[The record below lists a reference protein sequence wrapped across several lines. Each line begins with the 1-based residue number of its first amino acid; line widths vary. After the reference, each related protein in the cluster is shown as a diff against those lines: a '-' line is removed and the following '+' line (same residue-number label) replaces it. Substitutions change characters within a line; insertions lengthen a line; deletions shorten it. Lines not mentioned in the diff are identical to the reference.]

1 MPLEKDIIKKGK
13 KAAPATAAPE
23 ASQETPKPET
33 KIKGLSRYL
42 EQNSITSEELKSL
55 SEWGFYERDHVYT
68 MREPNETMVP
78 ISNFTMEVLYHIRS
92 KTDAKRIVKITNC
105 FGLENQVE
113 FSTSDMV
120 SLEKFKCKVESEG
133 NYLFW
138 GKPQHLSKI
147 KGKLYQEECSSKEIT
162 TLGWQA
168 DSKTYAFCNGL
179 YNCEFHKIDEYGIV
193 KLEGKNYFL
202 PTMSKINIEFLE
214 DFAAERKFFY
224 QPAGI
229 DFRAWSKLLYQ
240 VYGDNGAIGLAFYMS
255 AVFRDVVY
263 ARLNFFPL
271 LFLFGAPRTGKSTM
285 ARSFMSMFG
294 FPQEPFM
301 LGTPG
306 TQKAFMRMFAQFR
319 NAMVWLDEYKNSIDQ
334 RMIESIKPIYDGTG
348 YSRATFSN
356 DNRTKTT
363 PVLSACILSGQEMP
377 TAEPALFSRTILLQ
391 FVESKWQNDQLTRF
405 NQLTELE
412 RNGLSSVTTDL
423 LPHRKHIEDNFSDA
437 FDVAVDEFNKIEGL
451 QSLPD
456 RLIKNCAIIYT
467 VFKLMEKVLNLPFTS
482 DHLRQLLV
490 ANIVSQNAIIN
501 TSDDMA
507 RFWKIVLYLFEQNE
521 IAEDVDFKF
530 KGERLYMRFSRIHP
544 LYLEYYRR
552 LYNQR
557 GIDESSLMQ
566 YIKNDKSTFIESKG
580 GVRFGLSAPT
590 YCYVFDANALPIKLK
605 KESEYGQDAEDLPNN
620 QSAPKEIKVLNKQMQ
635 IEGDVPF

>member
-1 MPLEKDIIKKGK
+1 MPIEKNKLKK
-13 KAAPATAAPE
+13 TAAPTLPPPD
-23 ASQETPKPET
+23 ATTETPKPET
-33 KIKGLSRYL
+33 KRNISSYI
-42 EQNSITSEELKSL
+42 EQFSITNDELKSL
-55 SEWGFYERDHVYT
+55 SEWGFYERNHVYH
-68 MREPNETMVP
+68 MKEPNDTIVP

-92 KTDAKRIVKITNC
+92 KNDAKRIVKITNSH
-105 FGLENQVE
+105 GLENQVE
-113 FSTSDMV
+113 FATSDLV

-138 GKPQHLSKI
+138 GKPQHLAKI
-147 KGKLYQEECSSKEIT
+147 KGKLYTEECSSKEIT

-179 YNCEFHKIDEYGIV
+179 YNCQFHGIDDYGIV
-193 KLEGKNYFL
+193 KLDGKNYFL
-202 PTMSKINIEFLE
+202 PTMSKINIDFLE

-224 QPAGI
+224 QPAQV

-240 VYGDNGAIGLAFYMS
+240 VYGDNGAIGLAFYMAS
-255 AVFRDVVY
+255 VFRDVVY

-391 FVESKWQNDQLTRF
+391 FIESKWHNDQLIRF

-412 RNGLSSVTTDL
+412 RNGLSSVTTEL
-423 LPHRKHIEDNFSDA
+423 LPHRKNIEDNFSDA
-437 FDVAVDEFNKIEGL
+437 FDAAVDEFNAIEEL

-467 VFKLMEKVLNLPFTS
+467 VFQLLEKVLNLPFTS
-482 DHLRQLLV
+482 AHLRQLLV
-490 ANIVSQNAIIN
+490 TNIVGQNSIIN

-521 IAEDVDFKF
+521 IQEDVDFKF
-530 KGERLYMRFSRIHP
+530 KGDRLYMRFSRIHP

-566 YIKNDKSTFIESKG
+566 YIKNDKSTFIEGKA

-590 YCYVFDANALPIKLK
+590 YCYVFDAKALPIKLK
-605 KESEYGQDAEDLPNN
+605 REAQYGADAEEIPQNMPEE
-620 QSAPKEIKVLNKQMQ
+620 AP
-635 IEGDVPF
+635 F

>member
-1 MPLEKDIIKKGK
+1 MPIEKNKLKK
-13 KAAPATAAPE
+13 KATPTLPPPDATT
-23 ASQETPKPET
+23 ETPKPE
-33 KIKGLSRYL
+33 
-42 EQNSITSEELKSL
+42 ITGNISSYIEMNCITNNELKSL
-55 SEWGFYERDHVYT
+55 SEWGFYERRNVYY
-68 MREPNETMVP
+68 MKEPNDTIVP

-92 KTDAKRIVKITNC
+92 KNDAKRIVKITNS

-113 FSTSDMV
+113 FSTSDLV

-138 GKPQHLSKI
+138 GKPQHLAKI

-179 YNCEFHKIDEYGIV
+179 YNCQFHGIDDYGIV
-193 KLEGKNYFL
+193 KLDGKNYFL
-202 PTMSKINIEFLE
+202 PTMSKINIDFLE

-224 QPAGI
+224 QPAQV

-240 VYGDNGAIGLAFYMS
+240 VYGDNGAIGLAFYMAS
-255 AVFRDVVY
+255 VFRDVVY

-391 FVESKWQNDQLTRF
+391 FIESKWHNDQLIRF

-412 RNGLSSVTTDL
+412 RNGLSSVTTEL
-423 LPHRKHIEDNFSDA
+423 LPHRKNIEDNFSDA
-437 FDVAVDEFNKIEGL
+437 FDAAVDEFNGIEEL

-467 VFKLMEKVLNLPFTS
+467 VFQLLEKVLNLPFTS
-482 DHLRQLLV
+482 AHLRQLLV
-490 ANIVSQNAIIN
+490 TNIVGQNSIIN

-521 IAEDVDFKF
+521 IQEDVDFKF
-530 KGERLYMRFSRIHP
+530 KGDRLYMRFSRIHP

-566 YIKNDKSTFIESKG
+566 YIKNDRSTFIEGKS
-580 GVRFGLSAPT
+580 GVRFGTSAPT
-590 YCYVFDANALPIKLK
+590 YCYVFDAKALPIRLK
-605 KESEYGQDAEDLPNN
+605 RETEGGLDLEDMP
-620 QSAPKEIKVLNKQMQ
+620 QKQPESAP
-635 IEGDVPF
+635 F